1 MEEIAAIMDCQVS
14 TVKARMFHARVKLR
28 NLLPVLAGGS
38 VGAHEAELGRTKM
51 NNPHRAEGDHRRA
64 WDVIPWVVNG
74 SASVSE
80 QRLIDEHVQVC
91 ADCRLELAR
100 QRRLQSAVAQ
110 EVNPVT
116 DVDAGLKRLFKRIDE
131 STDHRIAATPGGGLA
146 RRGWHGMAVINHW
159 LVAAVVVEAMGL
171 SALGVALVLRG
182 ASEPEY
188 QTLTEAAA
196 APKRA
201 TILIVPAPSMR
212 IDELQRQLHALNLP
226 VVSGPNAVGAYELAP
241 KDDQPAHEPQIS
253 SLRAD
258 PRHAAGRADRRCR
271 ARPRVK
277 LLALLAAIRALARRL
292 RSPPAALPSTP
303 SDWTPCAITPS
314 G

>member
-1 MEEIAAIMDCQVS
+1 
-14 TVKARMFHARVKLR
+14 
-28 NLLPVLAGGS
+28 
-38 VGAHEAELGRTKM
+38 M

-74 SASVSE
+74 SASISE

-100 QRRLQSAVAQ
+100 QRSLQSAVAQ
-110 EVNPVT
+110 EMNPVT

-131 STDHRIAATPGGGLA
+131 TTDHRIAATPGGGLA

-201 TILIVPAPSMR
+201 TILIVPVPSMQVG
-212 IDELQRQLHALNLP
+212 ELQQQLHALNLT
-226 VVSGPNAVGAYELAP
+226 VVSGPNAVGAYALAP
-241 KDDQPAHEPQIS
+241 NNDQPTQEAQIA
-253 SLRAD
+253 SLRAL
-258 PRHAAGRADRRCR
+258 PGM
-271 ARPRVK
+271 
-277 LLALLAAIRALARRL
+277 RL
-292 RSPPAALPSTP
+292 VEPIAVVEGKSSR
-303 SDWTPCAITPS
+303 
-314 G
+314 